1 MLKYHGRLA
10 RVDWDDQP
18 LKTTSDDQGLRF
30 MELGSSML
38 TPLDVLEALRL
49 LLNLQKVMD
58 GLLGGEYF

>member
-1 MLKYHGRLA
+1 
-10 RVDWDDQP
+10 
-18 LKTTSDDQGLRF
+18 